1 MSVGK
6 RLREVR
12 SAIGLSQTVF
22 AELGNVT
29 KRAQIN
35 FELDENVPNSA
46 YVLALHA
53 AGIDTHYILT
63 GLHGAMTA
71 EEDALLVCYRRADE
85 VGKAM
90 MMGVAGPKAD
100 KGGKG

>member
-1 MSVGK
+1 MNVGE
-6 RLREVR
+6 RLREAR
-12 SAIGLSQTVF
+12 GAMGLSQTEF
-22 AELGNVT
+22 AAIGGVG
-29 KRAQIN
+29 KFAQIR
-35 FELDENVPNSA
+35 FEKNENMPGGA
-46 YVLALHA
+46 YLLGLHA

-63 GLHGAMTA
+63 GLHGAMTT